1 VAFTAQAMNQTDVI
15 DTEVRAEL
23 DRLVL
28 RRVRVGLAFGLA
40 TVIAHT
46 AVNHLWWKQPP
57 HWSDVLNLVVTG
69 MIGIGFALTK
79 LRIVARHAAAF
90 ALLTFSIGCAA
101 RGLAGVWH
109 GGVVITA
116 LMLLSI
122 PLITAGMIPWG
133 LLPQVGMALVAGA
146 AIAANAL
153 LVDQGFAAPPGQAAA
168 TVALGLLASV
178 VLAVEVQR
186 HRVQTLVENVRRR
199 QAEERLARLNAELER
214 RVAERTQELQRARAS
229 LTALIDNTSD
239 AIWSVDRELTI
250 TAMNSVARKRF
261 LGRYGGK
268 PDAEGRARVEP
279 ELVEE
284 FHAYYRRALAGEH
297 VQIARAYDERDG
309 TRHYLSSIHPIVE
322 NGVVTGATVFS
333 KDVTENRRAEEL
345 ARAHQAELAHV
356 LRVST
361 IGEMA
366 AGLAHEI
373 NQPLGAI
380 ANYAQGAVRRL
391 RDGSIVAADLLPIAE
406 AVAREALRAGNI
418 IRRLRELLRKE
429 APTQGSA
436 DLNQLVRDSAQFIEE
451 DARELDITVQLD
463 CDPLLPTVRCTG
475 VQIEQVILNLLLNSV
490 DAMRGTA
497 NGNRR
502 VSVTTRALGTDTV
515 EVAVR
520 DSGPGLPE
528 ADVFAPFFTTKD
540 GGLGMGLSISRS
552 IVEGHGGRLEA
563 VSNPDG
569 GSTFS
574 FTLPVAGLEVE
585 NGAPTPKSE
594 TVEAREMSARSVR
607 RV

>member
-1 VAFTAQAMNQTDVI
+1 MNDCDGTDAI
-15 DTEVRAEL
+15 DAEVRAEL
-23 DRLVL
+23 DRLIL
-28 RRVRVGLAFGLA
+28 RRVRVGLGFGLA
-40 TVIAHT
+40 TVAAHAT
-46 AVNHLWWKQPP
+46 VNHLWWKQLP
-57 HWSDVLNLVVTG
+57 HWSDVLNLVVAAL
-69 MIGIGFALTK
+69 IGIGFGLTK
-79 LRIVARHAAAF
+79 LQIVARHPAAF
-90 ALLTFSIGCAA
+90 ALLTFSIGCVA
-101 RGLAGVWH
+101 RALAGIWQ

-116 LMLLSI
+116 LMLGSV

-133 LLPQVGMALVAGA
+133 LLPQVGIALVAGA

-153 LVDQGFAAPPGQAAA
+153 LVGQGFGGPPGQAAA
-168 TVALGLLASV
+168 TIALGLLASV

-186 HRVQTLVENVRRR
+186 HRLQTLDENVRRR
-199 QAEERLARLNAELER
+199 QAEERLARLNVDLER
-214 RVAERTQELQRARAS
+214 RVAGRTEELQRSRAS

-250 TAMNSVARKRF
+250 TAMNAVARQRF
-261 LGRYGGK
+261 LRRYDAK
-268 PDAEGRARVEP
+268 PDLEGRARVEP
-279 ELVEE
+279 QLVDE

-297 VQIARAYDERDG
+297 VQVARSYDERDG
-309 TRHYLSSIHPIVE
+309 TRHYLTSVHPIVE
-322 NGVVTGATVFS
+322 NGAVTGATVFS

-361 IGEMA
+361 VGEMA

-391 RDGSIVAADLLPIAE
+391 RDGSITAAELLPIDE
-406 AVAREALRAGNI
+406 AIAREALRAGDI

-429 APTQGSA
+429 APIQGPA
-436 DLNQLVRDSAQFIEE
+436 DLNQLVRDSVQFVEE
-451 DARELDITVQLD
+451 DARELDISVQVH
-463 CDPLLPTVRCTG
+463 CDARIPVVRCTG

-490 DAMRGTA
+490 DAVRAAG
-497 NGNRR
+497 NGDRR
-502 VSVTTRALGTDTV
+502 VSITTRAVGTDTV

-520 DSGPGLPE
+520 DSGPGLPD
-528 ADVFAPFFTTKD
+528 ADVFAPFYTTKD

-563 VSNPDG
+563 VSNSDG
-569 GSTFS
+569 GSTFR

-585 NGAPTPKSE
+585 NGVGPSTIETKGAVVTAAKS
-594 TVEAREMSARSVR
+594 TTRA
-607 RV
+607 